1 MADRF
6 ARGRRV
12 LITGGAG
19 FIGSHVCDALV
30 ARGDAVV
37 LLDDFSTG
45 RRVNVAHLDG
55 LTNVEVVQGTT
66 LDAELVDGLVASTD
80 VTLHLASAVG
90 VQLIVSSPLTS
101 LLGNVRGTDNV
112 FACAVRHGKRLLF
125 TSTSEVYG
133 KNSAGP
139 LPEDADRIL
148 GSAFKSRWAYA
159 MAKGFG
165 EALAHGY
172 YRDCGAEVI
181 VARLFNTVGAR
192 QSGAYGMVLPR
203 FVRQALHGED
213 LTVYG
218 NGTQTRCFT
227 HVADTVEA
235 LLLLLDTDDAV
246 GQLYNVGSQTEIPV
260 IELARRVIAATGSDS
275 RIQLI
280 PYQDAYGEG
289 FEELG
294 RRKPDTRAIREL
306 TGWQPT
312 RTIDDAI
319 SDVVLHEKSRVEPDE
334 RASATPSQ
342 PSPPVPR

>member
-1 MADRF
+1 MSSEPF
-6 ARGRRV
+6 ASKRRI

-19 FIGSHVCDALV
+19 FIGSHIVDALLARGERVVVLDDLSTGTRRNLAHLDRDANVDLVEGSTLDAKLVDALV
-30 ARGDAVV
+30 R
-37 LLDDFSTG
+37 
-45 RRVNVAHLDG
+45 
-55 LTNVEVVQGTT
+55 
-66 LDAELVDGLVASTD
+66 STD
-80 VTLHLASAVG
+80 ATLHLASAVG
-90 VQLIVSSPLTS
+90 VQLIVSSPLSS

-112 FACAVRHGKRLLF
+112 FASAVRHGKRLLF

-139 LPEDADRIL
+139 LPEDADRVL

-172 YRDCGAEVI
+172 YRDCRAEVI

-192 QSGAYGMVLPR
+192 QTAAYGMVLPR
-203 FVRQALHGED
+203 FVRQALAGDD

-218 NGTQTRCFT
+218 DGTQTRCFT
-227 HVADTVEA
+227 HIADTVEA
-235 LLLLLDTDDAV
+235 LLLLLDREEAV

-275 RIQLI
+275 RIRLI
-280 PYQDAYGEG
+280 PYEHAYGEG

-294 RRKPDTRAIREL
+294 RRRPETRAIREL
-306 TGWQPT
+306 TGWVPT

-319 SDVVLHEKSRVEPDE
+319 DDAILYEQARPATEQG
-334 RASATPSQ
+334 SAVAP
-342 PSPPVPR
+342 

>member
-1 MADRF
+1 M
-6 ARGRRV
+6 

-19 FIGSHVCDALV
+19 FIGSHLADALL
-30 ARGDAVV
+30 ARGDRLVI
-37 LLDDFSTG
+37 LDDYSTG
-45 RRVNVAHLDG
+45 RRENVDHLRLHADVDVIEGSTLDG
-55 LTNVEVVQGTT
+55 K
-66 LDAELVDGLVASTD
+66 LVDDLVAATD
-80 VTLHLASAVG
+80 ATLHLASAVG
-90 VQLIVSSPLTS
+90 VELIVSSPLSS

-112 FACAVRHGKRLLF
+112 FASAVRHGKRLLF

-139 LPEDADRIL
+139 LPEDADRVL

-172 YRDCGAEVI
+172 YRDCGADVV

-192 QSGAYGMVLPR
+192 QAAAYGMVLPR
-203 FVRQALHGED
+203 FVRQALAGED

-227 HVADTVEA
+227 HVADSVEA
-235 LLLLLDTDDAV
+235 LLLLLDCDAAT
-246 GQLYNVGSQTEIPV
+246 GQVYNVGSQTEIPV
-260 IELARRVIAATGSDS
+260 IELARRVIDATGSES

-280 PYQDAYGEG
+280 PYEDAYGEG

-294 RRKPDTRAIREL
+294 RRKPETRAIREL
-306 TGWQPT
+306 VGWEPT

-319 SDVVLHEKSRVEPDE
+319 RDVIVHEQARRVSAEGP
-334 RASATPSQ
+334 RVAS
-342 PSPPVPR
+342 

>member
-1 MADRF
+1 MSSGRF
-6 ARGRRV
+6 ASSRRI

-19 FIGSHVCDALV
+19 FIGSHVADALL
-30 ARGDAVV
+30 ARGERVV

-45 RRVNVAHLDG
+45 QRESIEHVDHSRSLD
-55 LTNVEVVQGTT
+55 LVEGST
-66 LDAELVDGLVASTD
+66 LDATLVDELVATTD
-80 VTLHLASAVG
+80 ATLHLASAVG
-90 VQLIVSSPLTS
+90 VQLIVSSPLSS

-112 FACAVRHGKRLLF
+112 FASAVRHGKRLLF

-139 LPEDADRIL
+139 LDEDADRIL

-172 YRDCGAEVI
+172 YRDCEAEVI
-181 VARLFNTVGAR
+181 VARLFNTVGPR
-192 QSGAYGMVLPR
+192 QTAAYGMVLPR
-203 FVRQALHGED
+203 FVRQALSGED

-218 NGTQTRCFT
+218 NGAQTRCFT

-235 LLLLLDTDDAV
+235 LLLLLDNDNAV
-246 GQLYNVGSQTEIPV
+246 GQLYNVGSQTEVPV
-260 IELARRVIAATGSDS
+260 IELARRVIEATGSGS
-275 RIQLI
+275 KIRLI
-280 PYQDAYGEG
+280 PYEDAYGEG

-294 RRKPDTRAIREL
+294 RRRPETRAIREL
-306 TGWQPT
+306 TGWEPT

-319 SDVVLHEKSRVEPDE
+319 SDVILHERSRSARDE
-334 RASATPSQ
+334 DPAVAP
-342 PSPPVPR
+342 

>member
-1 MADRF
+1 MPTNRF
-6 ARGRRV
+6 SPSRRILV
-12 LITGGAG
+12 TGGAG
-19 FIGSHVCDALV
+19 FIGSHLADAFL
-30 ARGDAVV
+30 ARGDHVV

-45 RRVNVAHLDG
+45 RRTTIEHLNG
-55 LTNVEVVQGTT
+55 LPEVDLVEGST
-66 LDAELVDGLVASTD
+66 LDADLVERLITSTD
-80 VTLHLASAVG
+80 ATLHLASAVG
-90 VQLIVSSPLTS
+90 VQLIVASPLSS
-101 LLGNVRGTDNV
+101 LLGNVRGTDIV
-112 FACAVRHGKRLLF
+112 FASAVRHGKRLLF

-172 YRDCGAEVI
+172 YRDCEAEVI

-192 QSGAYGMVLPR
+192 QTAAYGMVLPR
-203 FVRQALHGED
+203 FVRQALRNED

-227 HVADTVEA
+227 HVADTVQA
-235 LLLLLDTDDAV
+235 LLLLLDNDDAV

-260 IELARRVIAATGSDS
+260 IELARRVIEATDSDS
-275 RIQLI
+275 KIELI
-280 PYQDAYGEG
+280 PYEDAYGEG

-294 RRKPDTRAIREL
+294 RRRPETRAIREL
-306 TGWQPT
+306 TGWEPT

-319 SDVVLHEKSRVEPDE
+319 NDVILQQQARRGSEED
-334 RASATPSQ
+334 
-342 PSPPVPR
+342 SPVVP

>member
-1 MADRF
+1 MSSEPF
-6 ARGRRV
+6 ASKRRI

-19 FIGSHVCDALV
+19 FIGSHIVDALLARGERVVVLDDLSTGTRRNLAHLDRDANVDLVEGSTLDAKLVDALV
-30 ARGDAVV
+30 R
-37 LLDDFSTG
+37 
-45 RRVNVAHLDG
+45 
-55 LTNVEVVQGTT
+55 
-66 LDAELVDGLVASTD
+66 STD
-80 VTLHLASAVG
+80 ATLHLASAVG
-90 VQLIVSSPLTS
+90 VQLIVSSPLSS

-112 FACAVRHGKRLLF
+112 FASAVRHGKRLLF

-172 YRDCGAEVI
+172 YRDCRAEVI

-192 QSGAYGMVLPR
+192 QTAAYGMVLPR
-203 FVRQALHGED
+203 FVRQALAGDD

-218 NGTQTRCFT
+218 DGTQTRCFT
-227 HVADTVEA
+227 HIADTVEA
-235 LLLLLDTDDAV
+235 LLLLLDREEAV

-275 RIQLI
+275 RIRLI
-280 PYQDAYGEG
+280 PYEHAYGEG

-294 RRKPDTRAIREL
+294 RRRPETRAIREL
-306 TGWQPT
+306 TGWVPT

-319 SDVVLHEKSRVEPDE
+319 DDAILYEQARPATEQG
-334 RASATPSQ
+334 SAVAP
-342 PSPPVPR
+342 